1 VEKRKKPALTDP
13 DDVTR
18 FTELYERYRAR
29 VFAYAVSKVGR
40 ELAEEI
46 ASDVFLIAWQRIAD
60 LPDQPLPW
68 LLVTWTALGFLEA
81 VTSGKVGSH
90 GIQEGASR

>member
-1 VEKRKKPALTDP
+1 VEKRKPALTDP

-29 VFAYAVSKVGR
+29 VFAYAVSKAGR

-60 LPDQPLPW
+60 LPISPFRGCW
-68 LLVTWTALGFLEA
+68 
-81 VTSGKVGSH
+81 
-90 GIQEGASR
+90 